1 MGGAAC
7 SGRDV
12 GPSVALVAY
21 STSVVFFI
29 VGVLPGGL
37 GFVEAS
43 LGVILAG
50 YGLATPMAAA
60 AVVLYRLL
68 ELWLPLTVGAVAARR
83 LRS

>member
-1 MGGAAC
+1 
-7 SGRDV
+7 
-12 GPSVALVAY
+12 
-21 STSVVFFI
+21 
-29 VGVLPGGL
+29 
-37 GFVEAS
+37 
-43 LGVILAG
+43 VILAG